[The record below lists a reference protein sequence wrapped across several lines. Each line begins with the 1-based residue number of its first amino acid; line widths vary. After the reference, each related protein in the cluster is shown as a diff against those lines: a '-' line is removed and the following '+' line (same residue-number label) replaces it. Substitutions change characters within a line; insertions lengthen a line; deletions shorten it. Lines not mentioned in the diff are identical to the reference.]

1 MSAKALTA
9 RVLIGAICAVLF
21 TVTEESALDTVGVS
35 TREET
40 ILTQGF
46 FSVQQRL
53 YFALLIF
60 QLAVFDGVFPVT
72 GLFLDI
78 EE

>member
-1 MSAKALTA
+1 MVLTA
-9 RVLIGAICAVLF
+9 RVFIRAVCAVFF
-21 TVTEESALDTVGVS
+21 TVAEKSALDAVRIS

-40 ILTQGF
+40 ILTQRL
-46 FSVQQRL
+46 FSVQQRF
-53 YFALLIF
+53 YFAFLIF
-60 QLAVFDGVFPVT
+60 QFAVFDGVFPVT